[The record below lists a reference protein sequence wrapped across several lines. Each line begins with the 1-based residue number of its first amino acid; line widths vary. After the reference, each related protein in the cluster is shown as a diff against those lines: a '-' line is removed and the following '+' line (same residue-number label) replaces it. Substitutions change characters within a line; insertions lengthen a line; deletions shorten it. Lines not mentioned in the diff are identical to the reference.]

1 VLSEKDIK
9 EIIEKFDLY
18 KNSNHNINN
27 LNNESDRVI
36 TLKLDHVTT
45 PCRETF
51 LRNA

>member
-1 VLSEKDIK
+1 MLCEEDIK
-9 EIIEKFDLY
+9 DIIEKFDLY
-18 KNSNHNINN
+18 KNNNTNINN
-27 LNNESDRVI
+27 LDTAPDKVI

>member
-1 VLSEKDIK
+1 MLNEKDIK
-9 EIIEKFDLY
+9 EIVEKFDLY
-18 KNSNHNINN
+18 KNNNPNINN
-27 LNNESDRVI
+27 LDNESDRVI